1 MALPVLL
8 FFSLLHWQV
17 NSCVRTSN
25 GQDLVAYGHGAGAG
39 DGTLCVRRNDHQV
52 SMSHGA
58 GSGLGAGA
66 ERYASMYN
74 ANSTTMMGNNL
85 TIENSVKNVHFD
97 ASIPTEKVSIIL

>member
-1 MALPVLL
+1 
-8 FFSLLHWQV
+8 
-17 NSCVRTSN
+17 
-25 GQDLVAYGHGAGAG
+25 
-39 DGTLCVRRNDHQV
+39 
-52 SMSHGA
+52 MSHGA